1 MSEEKKYYRMTIQET
16 LDSLE
21 TSEKGLSKS
30 EAEKRIKKFGQN
42 TLKAEIKMPLWLI
55 FLSQFKELL
64 VIILIIGGLIAYL
77 IGDYRDGTIIFLIVI
92 VNAIVGFIQEY
103 RAGKIVDKLKG
114 LIKSPAKVIRDGELI
129 EISQVNLVP
138 GDIVKLEEGD
148 KLPAD
153 IRIIEATSFKTN
165 DFALTGESVPQEKIT
180 ESIDEE
186 VSIADRVNMA
196 YAGTTVASGNA
207 VGVVVATGMNS
218 ETGKIAKM
226 TEETSVITTPLQEE
240 MKLLARQLTI
250 AVVIIAVALFFIG
263 IAQNFTIYLSL
274 VYALGIAMAL
284 VPQALPA
291 QVTVALSTG
300 SKRLA
305 DRNAVVKNLPSVETL
320 IKQGL

>member
-1 MSEEKKYYRMTIQET
+1 
-16 LDSLE
+16 
-21 TSEKGLSKS
+21 
-30 EAEKRIKKFGQN
+30 
-42 TLKAEIKMPLWLI
+42 MPLWLV

-64 VIILIIGGLIAYL
+64 VLILIIGGLIAYF

-92 VNAIVGFIQEY
+92 VNAVVGFIQEY
-103 RAGKIVDKLKG
+103 RAGKIVDKLKV
-114 LIKSPAKVIRDGELI
+114 LIKSPA
-129 EISQVNLVP
+129 NLVP
-138 GDIVKLEEGD
+138 GDIVKVEEGD

-153 IRIIEATSFKTN
+153 IRIIEASSFKTN

-180 ESIDEE
+180 GAIEEE

-196 YAGTTVASGNA
+196 YVGTTVASGNA
-207 VGVVVATGMNS
+207 VGVVVATGMKS

-226 TEETSVITTPLQEE
+226 TEETGIIITPLQKE
-240 MKLLARQLTI
+240 MRLLARQLTI
-250 AVVIIAVALFFIG
+250 AVVIIGVALFFIG
-263 IAQNFTIYLSL
+263 IAQDFTIYLSL

-320 IKQGL
+320 GSTSYLY